1 MQGLADK
8 NHWRDS
14 FKDQLNVDFKDWM
27 YDSIAKNIEN
37 KSKACNFKD
46 SIANEQLNSIGNEK
60 VPIKKKVKFN
70 LEAKEKSR

>member
-46 SIANEQLNSIGNEK
+46 DIANE
-60 VPIKKKVKFN
+60 
-70 LEAKEKSR
+70 